1 MKRRDV
7 LKGLAL
13 APLTNL
19 SGVFVPRPS
28 HGDTTM
34 ATGVQP
40 QADTMRTKRSHI
52 AGMALADLREQY
64 RSDLFDDY
72 VPFWRTSGFD
82 FELGGFMCAVADDG
96 TQLNTEKSMWYQGR
110 GLWTHSFLYNHFGGD
125 EHLEMARLT
134 KDFVLKHGRDKE
146 GNWVTSMDREGRIT
160 GDADRM
166 GYAALFLAEG
176 LQEYA
181 KAADDEETMDLAI
194 DVFWQGTK
202 LYNDP
207 DRDVNQGY
215 IPVSYPGMRVGGFEM
230 VTIVLLNSLLQ
241 KRSDAALEARMSNAL
256 ENVTERFWHPEY
268 RLNNE
273 ALDHNFNRR
282 DDENEDFVY
291 LGHAIE
297 TFWMILHEALRRQ
310 DPALFDLA
318 AERLKRHIEVAWD
331 DVYGGF
337 FRAMEVNGALT
348 FDKVLWLQEE
358 VLIGTM
364 ILMEHTDLEWPAWW
378 FDRTFHYVQ
387 EKFPLR
393 QHGYPMWIMG
403 GDRKVTYRPK
413 TARKGNFH
421 HPRHLMLNL
430 LALDRMIERN
440 GAVSGVWQ

>member
-19 SGVFVPRPS
+19 SGVFLPRPS
-28 HGDTTM
+28 HGETTM
-34 ATGVQP
+34 AADVQP
-40 QADTMRTKRSHI
+40 QADAMRSNRSHI

-64 RSDLFDDY
+64 RRDLFDDY

-125 EHLEMARLT
+125 EHLEMARMT
-134 KDFVLKHGRDKE
+134 KDFVIKHGRDKD

-160 GDADRM
+160 ADADRM

-181 KAADDEETMDLAI
+181 KAADDEESMDLSI

-202 LYNDP
+202 MYNDP
-207 DRDVNQGY
+207 DRDINQGY

-241 KRSDAALEARMSNAL
+241 KRSDPALEARMSNAL
-256 ENVTERFWHPEY
+256 ENVTDRFWHPEY

-387 EKFPLR
+387 DKFPLR

-403 GDRKVTYRPK
+403 GDRKVTYQPK

-430 LALDRMIERN
+430 LSLDRMIERN
-440 GAVSGVWQ
+440 GAVSGIWQ

>member
-1 MKRRDV
+1 
-7 LKGLAL
+7 
-13 APLTNL
+13 
-19 SGVFVPRPS
+19 
-28 HGDTTM
+28 
-34 ATGVQP
+34 
-40 QADTMRTKRSHI
+40 MRSNRSHI

-64 RSDLFDDY
+64 RRDLFDDY

-125 EHLEMARLT
+125 EHLEMARMT
-134 KDFVLKHGRDKE
+134 KDFVIKHGRDKD

-160 GDADRM
+160 ADADRM

-181 KAADDEETMDLAI
+181 KAADDEESMDLAI

-202 LYNDP
+202 MYNDP
-207 DRDVNQGY
+207 DRDINQGY

-241 KRSDAALEARMSNAL
+241 KRSDPALEARMSNAL
-256 ENVTERFWHPEY
+256 ENVTDRFWHPEY

-297 TFWMILHEALRRQ
+297 TFWMILHEANRRQ

-387 EKFPLR
+387 DKFPLR

-403 GDRKVTYRPK
+403 GDRKVTYQPK

-430 LALDRMIERN
+430 LSLDRMIERN
-440 GAVSGVWQ
+440 GAVSGIWQ

>member
-1 MKRRDV
+1 
-7 LKGLAL
+7 
-13 APLTNL
+13 
-19 SGVFVPRPS
+19 
-28 HGDTTM
+28 M
-34 ATGVQP
+34 AADVQP
-40 QADTMRTKRSHI
+40 QADAMRSNRSHI

-64 RSDLFDDY
+64 RRDLFDDY

-125 EHLEMARLT
+125 EHLEMARMT
-134 KDFVLKHGRDKE
+134 KDFVIKHGRDKD

-160 GDADRM
+160 ADADRM

-181 KAADDEETMDLAI
+181 KAADDEESMDLAI

-202 LYNDP
+202 MYNDP
-207 DRDVNQGY
+207 DRDINQGY

-241 KRSDAALEARMSNAL
+241 KRSDPALEARMSNAL
-256 ENVTERFWHPEY
+256 ENVTDRFWHPEY

-387 EKFPLR
+387 DKFPLR

-403 GDRKVTYRPK
+403 GDRKVTYQPK

-430 LALDRMIERN
+430 LSLDRMIERN
-440 GAVSGVWQ
+440 GAVSGIWQ

>member
-1 MKRRDV
+1 
-7 LKGLAL
+7 
-13 APLTNL
+13 
-19 SGVFVPRPS
+19 
-28 HGDTTM
+28 
-34 ATGVQP
+34 
-40 QADTMRTKRSHI
+40 MRSNRSHI

-64 RSDLFDDY
+64 RRDLFDDY

-125 EHLEMARLT
+125 EHLEMARMT
-134 KDFVLKHGRDKE
+134 KDFVIKHGRDKD

-160 GDADRM
+160 ADADRM

-181 KAADDEETMDLAI
+181 KAADDEESMDLAI

-202 LYNDP
+202 MYNDP
-207 DRDVNQGY
+207 DRDINQGY

-241 KRSDAALEARMSNAL
+241 KRSDPALEARMSNAL
-256 ENVTERFWHPEY
+256 ENVTDRFWHPEY

-387 EKFPLR
+387 DKFPLR

-403 GDRKVTYRPK
+403 GDRKVTYQPK

-430 LALDRMIERN
+430 LSLDRMIERN
-440 GAVSGVWQ
+440 GAVSGIWQ

>member
-19 SGVFVPRPS
+19 SGVFLPRPS
-28 HGDTTM
+28 HGETTM
-34 ATGVQP
+34 AADVQP
-40 QADTMRTKRSHI
+40 QADAMRSNRSHI

-64 RSDLFDDY
+64 RRDLFDDY

-125 EHLEMARLT
+125 EHLEMARMT
-134 KDFVLKHGRDKE
+134 KDFVIKHGRDKD

-160 GDADRM
+160 ADADRM

-181 KAADDEETMDLAI
+181 KAADDEESMDLAI

-202 LYNDP
+202 MYNDP
-207 DRDVNQGY
+207 DRDINQGY

-241 KRSDAALEARMSNAL
+241 KRSDPALEARMSNAL
-256 ENVTERFWHPEY
+256 ENVTDRFWHPEY

-297 TFWMILHEALRRQ
+297 TFWMILHEANRRQ

-387 EKFPLR
+387 DKFPLR

-403 GDRKVTYRPK
+403 GDRKVTYQPK

-430 LALDRMIERN
+430 LSLDRMIERN
-440 GAVSGVWQ
+440 GAVSGIWQ

>member
-1 MKRRDV
+1 
-7 LKGLAL
+7 
-13 APLTNL
+13 
-19 SGVFVPRPS
+19 
-28 HGDTTM
+28 M
-34 ATGVQP
+34 AAGVQP
-40 QADTMRTKRSHI
+40 QANATRTNRSHI

-134 KDFVLKHGRDKE
+134 KDFVIKHGRDTD

-181 KAADDEETMDLAI
+181 KAADDEESMDLAI

-202 LYNDP
+202 IYNDP
-207 DRDVNQGY
+207 DRDINQGY
-215 IPVSYPGMRVGGFEM
+215 TPLSYPGMRVGGFEM

-241 KRSDAALEARMSNAL
+241 KRSDPALEARMSNAL
-256 ENVTERFWHPEY
+256 ENVTDRFWHPEY
-268 RLNNE
+268 RLNSE

-387 EKFPLR
+387 DKFPLR
-393 QHGYPMWIMG
+393 RHGYPMWIMG
-403 GDRKVTYRPK
+403 GDRKVTYQPK

-440 GAVSGVWQ
+440 GAVSGIWQ

>member
-19 SGVFVPRPS
+19 SGVFLPRPS
-28 HGDTTM
+28 HGETTM
-34 ATGVQP
+34 AAGVQP
-40 QADTMRTKRSHI
+40 QADAMRTNRSHI

-64 RSDLFDDY
+64 RRDLFDDY

-125 EHLEMARLT
+125 EHLEMARMT
-134 KDFVLKHGRDKE
+134 KDFVIKHGRDTD

-176 LQEYA
+176 LQEYS
-181 KAADDEETMDLAI
+181 KAADDEESMDLAI

-202 LYNDP
+202 MYNDP
-207 DRDVNQGY
+207 DRDINQGY
-215 IPVSYPGMRVGGFEM
+215 IPLSYPGMRVGGFEM

-241 KRSDAALEARMSNAL
+241 KNSDPALEARMSNAL
-256 ENVTERFWHPEY
+256 ENVTDRFWHPEY

-378 FDRTFHYVQ
+378 FERTFHYVQ
-387 EKFPLR
+387 DKFPLR

-403 GDRKVTYRPK
+403 GDRKVTYQPK

-440 GAVSGVWQ
+440 GAVSGIWQ

>member
-1 MKRRDV
+1 
-7 LKGLAL
+7 
-13 APLTNL
+13 
-19 SGVFVPRPS
+19 
-28 HGDTTM
+28 M
-34 ATGVQP
+34 AAGVQP
-40 QADTMRTKRSHI
+40 QANATRSNRSHI

-82 FELGGFMCAVADDG
+82 FELGGFMCAVSDDG

-134 KDFVLKHGRDKE
+134 KDFVVKHGRDTD
-146 GNWVTSMDREGRIT
+146 GNWVSSMDREGRIT
-160 GDADRM
+160 GEADRM

-181 KAADDEETMDLAI
+181 EAAGDDESMDLAI
-194 DVFWQGTK
+194 EVFWQGTK
-202 LYNDP
+202 IYNDP
-207 DRDVNQGY
+207 ARDVVQGY
-215 IPVSYPGMRVGGFEM
+215 TPVSYPGMRVGGFEM
-230 VTIVLLNSLLQ
+230 VTIILLNSLLQ
-241 KRSDAALEARMSNAL
+241 KRSDPALEARMSNAL
-256 ENVTERFWHPEY
+256 ENVTERFWNPEY

-273 ALDHNFNRR
+273 ALDHHFNRR

-310 DPALFDLA
+310 DRALFDLA

-337 FRAMEVNGALT
+337 FRAMEVNGVLT

-387 EKFPLR
+387 DKFPLR
-393 QHGYPMWIMG
+393 RHGYPMWIMG
-403 GDRKVTYRPK
+403 GDRKVTFQPK

-440 GAVSGVWQ
+440 GAVSSMWQ

>member
-1 MKRRDV
+1 
-7 LKGLAL
+7 
-13 APLTNL
+13 
-19 SGVFVPRPS
+19 
-28 HGDTTM
+28 M
-34 ATGVQP
+34 AAGVQP
-40 QADTMRTKRSHI
+40 QANATRTNRSHI

-72 VPFWRTSGFD
+72 VPFWRTSGID

-134 KDFVLKHGRDKE
+134 KDFVVKHGRDTD
-146 GNWVTSMDREGRIT
+146 GNWVSSMDREGRIT
-160 GDADRM
+160 GEADRM

-181 KAADDEETMDLAI
+181 KAADDEESMDLAVE
-194 DVFWQGTK
+194 VFWQGTK
-202 LYNDP
+202 IYNDP
-207 DRDVNQGY
+207 ARDIVLGY
-215 IPVSYPGMRVGGFEM
+215 TPISYPGMRVAGFEM

-241 KRSDAALEARMSNAL
+241 KRSDPALEARMSNAL
-256 ENVTERFWHPEY
+256 ENVTERFWNPEY

-273 ALDHNFNRR
+273 ALDHDFNRR

-310 DPALFDLA
+310 DRALFDLA

-387 EKFPLR
+387 DKFPLR
-393 QHGYPMWIMG
+393 RHGYPMWIMG
-403 GDRKVTYRPK
+403 GDRKVTYQPK
-413 TARKGNFH
+413 TGRKGNFH

-440 GAVSGVWQ
+440 GAVSDAWQ

>member
-1 MKRRDV
+1 
-7 LKGLAL
+7 
-13 APLTNL
+13 
-19 SGVFVPRPS
+19 
-28 HGDTTM
+28 
-34 ATGVQP
+34 
-40 QADTMRTKRSHI
+40 MRSNRSHI

-64 RSDLFDDY
+64 RRDLFDDY

-125 EHLEMARLT
+125 EHLEMARMT
-134 KDFVLKHGRDKE
+134 KDFVIKHGRDTD

-176 LQEYA
+176 LQEYS
-181 KAADDEETMDLAI
+181 KAADDEESMDLAI

-202 LYNDP
+202 MYNDP
-207 DRDVNQGY
+207 DRDINQGY

-241 KRSDAALEARMSNAL
+241 KRSDPALEARMSNAL
-256 ENVTERFWHPEY
+256 ENVTDRFWHPEY

-387 EKFPLR
+387 DKFPLR

-403 GDRKVTYRPK
+403 GDRKVTYQPK

-430 LALDRMIERN
+430 LSLDRMIERN
-440 GAVSGVWQ
+440 GAVSGIWQ